1 MSTAETTRFPRNRML
16 YLASGLAVLSAIT
29 YFIVAAGLAP
39 GDPTAPPAGVMLLAG
54 LAYLGGAGL
63 ILLDHRRLLMTGAVL
78 NPLVIVAFFV
88 AFLLG
93 NADIEIVSLVSK
105 LSQLGLQ
112 VVLLMLIRAPAAIP
126 ITAARP
132 GDLR

>member
-1 MSTAETTRFPRNRML
+1 MSIVQTARVPRNRML
-16 YLASGLAVLSAIT
+16 YLASGLAVLAAIT

-39 GDPTAPPAGVMLLAG
+39 GDPAAPPAGVMLLAG

-63 ILLDHRRLLMTGAVL
+63 ILLDHKRLLMTGAVL

-93 NADIEIVSLVSK
+93 NAEIEIVSLVSK

-112 VVLLMLIRAPAAIP
+112 VALLMLIRAPAAIP
-126 ITAARP
+126 ITPAQP
-132 GDLR
+132 GELR